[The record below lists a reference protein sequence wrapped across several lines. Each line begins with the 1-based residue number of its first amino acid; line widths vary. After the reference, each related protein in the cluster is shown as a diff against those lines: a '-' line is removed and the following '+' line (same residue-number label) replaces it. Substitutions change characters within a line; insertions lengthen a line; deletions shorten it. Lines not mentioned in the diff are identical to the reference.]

1 MRITAKDSVCLIVD
15 YQEKILPAIADRER
29 LIENSVKLL
38 QGLRILGI
46 PLVMTAQYSKGLG
59 VNIPPICEA
68 AGMEKFSDKKT
79 FSSAGCQE
87 VLEAVKDKKYVII
100 CGIEAHVC
108 VLQTVIDLKEMGYQP
123 VLVEDKE
130 IALLRARDEGA
141 LLTTSESILFEL
153 TVTAEHEQFKQ
164 ISKLVK

>member
-46 PLVMTAQYSKGLG
+46 PMVMTAQYSKGLG

-87 VLEAVKDKKYVII
+87 VLLMTTCLSETRSPGSKVFIRDLTKVVFHNRANVHRRD
-100 CGIEAHVC
+100 
-108 VLQTVIDLKEMGYQP
+108 LLPRTV
-123 VLVEDKE
+123 
-130 IALLRARDEGA
+130 
-141 LLTTSESILFEL
+141 
-153 TVTAEHEQFKQ
+153 
-164 ISKLVK
+164 

>member
-1 MRITAKDSVCLIVD
+1 MSDRGLSGEDPSCDRRQGETDRKQCKTFTGTSDIRDPDGHDGSV
-15 YQEKILPAIADRER
+15 Q
-29 LIENSVKLL
+29 
-38 QGLRILGI
+38 QG
-46 PLVMTAQYSKGLG
+46 AWSEY
-59 VNIPPICEA
+59 PPICEA

-123 VLVEDKE
+123 VLVEDCISSRNLHDKE

>member
-46 PLVMTAQYSKGLG
+46 PMVMTAQYSKGLG
-59 VNIPPICEA
+59 VNIPPI
-68 AGMEKFSDKKT
+68 SDKKT

-123 VLVEDKE
+123 VLVEDCISSRNLHDKE

>member
-38 QGLRILGI
+38 
-46 PLVMTAQYSKGLG
+46 PMVMTAQYSKGLG

-108 VLQTVIDLKEMGYQP
+108 VLQTVIDLKC
-123 VLVEDKE
+123 D
-130 IALLRARDEGA
+130 
-141 LLTTSESILFEL
+141 LF
-153 TVTAEHEQFKQ
+153 F
-164 ISKLVK
+164 